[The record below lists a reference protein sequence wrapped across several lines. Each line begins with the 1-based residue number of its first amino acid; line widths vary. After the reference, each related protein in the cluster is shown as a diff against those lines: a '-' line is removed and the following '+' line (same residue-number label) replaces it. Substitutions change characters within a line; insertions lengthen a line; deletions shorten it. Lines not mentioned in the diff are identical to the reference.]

1 MRFFK
6 LFALG
11 IKNYWGGLRFLIQHK
26 LYWYV
31 VFPIILFVGIF
42 LLGHY
47 FKQIEFSISED
58 VKQNIENINTL
69 HGLIRKTLRIIFFD
83 QLHFLFTK
91 FTMYFVIMCLAPVLA
106 VVSEKIERI
115 LTGNTYK
122 WNLIQIL
129 KDIKRAFILNV
140 RLILVEY
147 AIILVFLGIGTFV
160 GDPYKYYIVYV
171 IPFLIGF
178 YFYGFGYIDYILERR
193 RLDIRQSIHFV
204 SKHRGLA
211 FALGSIYASCF
222 LGFDYVWRK
231 YWTIPTDNNSQI
243 FWGTVLVVLFILA
256 VSAPILAIASSTL
269 SMHEVVNLSTNP
281 YAESKEGQTS
291 NQSDKN
297 QASEGIETAN

>member
-11 IKNYWGGLRFLIQHK
+11 MKNYWVGLNFLIKHK

-31 VFPIILFVGIF
+31 IFPIALFVGIF
-42 LLGHY
+42 ILGNY
-47 FKQIEFSISED
+47 FAQVEQSISKD
-58 VKQNIENINTL
+58 VEQNIGAITTL
-69 HGLIRKTLRIIFFD
+69 SGLIRKTLKIIFFD

-106 VVSEKIERI
+106 IVSEKIEEQ

-122 WNLIQIL
+122 WDFIQIL
-129 KDIKRAFILNV
+129 KDIKRAFILNI

-147 AIILVFLGIGTFV
+147 IFIVAFLGIGTLV
-160 GDPYKYYIVYV
+160 GGGVKWYIAYV

-193 RLDIRQSIHFV
+193 RLNIRQTVHFV
-204 SKHRGLA
+204 SKHKGLS

-222 LGFDYVWRK
+222 LGFDFMWRK
-231 YWTIPTDNNSQI
+231 FYTIPTDNNSII
-243 FWGTVLVVLFILA
+243 FWGTILVVLFILA
-256 VSAPILAIASSTL
+256 VSAPILAIASATL
-269 SMHEVVNLSTNP
+269 SMHELLDLSDNE
-281 YAESKEGQTS
+281 YAVKSADDTSPETKKNTEDSNGETS
-291 NQSDKN
+291 N
-297 QASEGIETAN
+297 